1 LYGATPARAG
11 ITVVFPPASQQE
23 IAGLMKNYQKG
34 VKAAPGLGLMGDGAA
49 LLLFLVQALNL
60 RQVFAETL
68 ATSTNERT
76 WRPFW
81 TAFAATGAAGF
92 AAAQGVF
99 DTALS
104 ARTSV
109 LAQGLQN
116 HAAAHV
122 QVQMGKL
129 HIGLGVMTYAFGVF
143 AAGSSLNSYHS
154 SWEQAVRSGNE
165 GAQAGA
171 IMSMAGSGGLLATN
185 LYGLGNTLYSAYTVV
200 AAERGAART
209 AAWAASGVRL
219 SGVFFRTNLAGV
231 LFTALELGGNYV
243 YNHYNTSAH
252 DQWLQSTPWGQDADK
267 RRSFSLAEYQNALIA
282 IVQAPSV
289 QVGRVEYDSWWKN
302 LLLRAKIGD
311 IHLLLPGL
319 DTKAFLAP
327 LDGQPS
333 HKLWIGAYRI
343 NTIRVDRAQTSERWE
358 TLSEPIDAGL
368 RRVDDNQIILCVDY
382 PQSRERMIGKTGEEL
397 MLVVTIKSTHADGLP
412 QQRTHYIR
420 LDPRGDG
427 SYPSVAQVPPPP
439 LAPLLRVE
447 PLMLELATHV

>member
-1 LYGATPARAG
+1 
-11 ITVVFPPASQQE
+11 
-23 IAGLMKNYQKG
+23 
-34 VKAAPGLGLMGDGAA
+34 MGDGAA
-49 LLLFLVQALNL
+49 LLLFVVQALNL
-60 RQVFAETL
+60 RQVFTETL
-68 ATSTNERT
+68 ATGSNQRT
-76 WRPFW
+76 WLPLLN
-81 TAFAATGAAGF
+81 AFAATGAAGF

-99 DTALS
+99 DTALN

-116 HAAAHV
+116 HAVVHV

-129 HIGLGVMTYAFGVF
+129 HIGLGVMTYVFGVF
-143 AAGSSLNSYHS
+143 AASASLNSYQGN
-154 SWEQAVRSGNE
+154 WEQAVRSGNHD
-165 GAQAGA
+165 AQAGA
-171 IMSMAGSGGLLATN
+171 IMAMAGSGGLLASN
-185 LYGLGNTLYSAYTVV
+185 LYGLNNTASAAYTVLM
-200 AAERGAART
+200 AERGAART

-343 NTIRVDRAQTSERWE
+343 NTIRVDRAMTSERWE
-358 TLSEPIDAGL
+358 ILSEHIDAGL
-368 RRVDDNQIILCVDY
+368 RRVDDNQLILCIDY

-397 MLVVTIKSTHADGLP
+397 MLVVVIKSIDSSGLL
-412 QQRTHYIR
+412 QKSTHYIR

-439 LAPLLRVE
+439 HAPLLRVE

>member
-1 LYGATPARAG
+1 
-11 ITVVFPPASQQE
+11 
-23 IAGLMKNYQKG
+23 
-34 VKAAPGLGLMGDGAA
+34 
-49 LLLFLVQALNL
+49 
-60 RQVFAETL
+60 
-68 ATSTNERT
+68 
-76 WRPFW
+76 
-81 TAFAATGAAGF
+81 
-92 AAAQGVF
+92 
-99 DTALS
+99 
-104 ARTSV
+104 
-109 LAQGLQN
+109 
-116 HAAAHV
+116 
-122 QVQMGKL
+122 
-129 HIGLGVMTYAFGVF
+129 
-143 AAGSSLNSYHS
+143 
-154 SWEQAVRSGNE
+154 
-165 GAQAGA
+165 
-171 IMSMAGSGGLLATN
+171 
-185 LYGLGNTLYSAYTVV
+185 
-200 AAERGAART
+200 
-209 AAWAASGVRL
+209 
-219 SGVFFRTNLAGV
+219 V

-343 NTIRVDRAQTSERWE
+343 NTIRVDRAMTSERWE
-358 TLSEPIDAGL
+358 ILSEHIDAGL
-368 RRVDDNQIILCVDY
+368 RRVDDNQLILCIDY

-397 MLVVTIKSTHADGLP
+397 MLVVVIKSIDSSGLR
-412 QQRTHYIR
+412 QKSTYYIR

-439 LAPLLRVE
+439 HAPLLRVE
-447 PLMLELATHV
+447 PLMLELIAHV